1 MLRPE
6 LAALCLET
14 PLVLQPNLEALTA
27 FQTFFGQTC
36 VTDTEDL
43 FAEANFY
50 ALATKHVPSWIIARE
65 RGTEAKQNAAAL
77 YGPSD
82 GVAVPPHVSL
92 PWQCEPELYTIATR
106 GHPAFSGEL
115 KSAGT
120 GQAAFNEV
128 LTYILFGMFH
138 SHFSAASATQRFYQQ
153 PPVGYGLVA
162 FQHCG
167 YLLGVEWVGKL
178 LLYPISQPFFLGS
191 EAHRAAIDALP
202 DRVLSDC
209 IELDVGSSSPP
220 WATYPAVGPVQ
231 VSWTTAANARG
242 RFAKLIQC
250 TAFDKHPQGGVQ
262 CFRQLFATY
271 AAYSTAFRTHAP
283 GDPPPAALLEA
294 RLLFGPF
301 AVLVDMP
308 FVGSRECTDDELKK
322 DGPVLGAVVE
332 AMAWLGRHRL
342 LYVDLRAR
350 NVRLDPISRGV
361 FLVDYDDM
369 VVVSHPLTSGTQLA
383 ARLRAHTRDTGCACA
398 LDIVPGLGDML
409 ERQSA
414 RSRRWTS
421 RRTIA
426 CA

>member
-1 MLRPE
+1 MLRSE

-14 PLVLQPNLEALTA
+14 PLVLQADVEALTA

-50 ALATKHVPSWIIARE
+50 ALATKHVPSWITARE

-82 GVAVPPHVSL
+82 GVAVPPHITL
-92 PWQCEPELYTIATR
+92 PWLCEPELYTTATR

-115 KSAGT
+115 KSAGA

-138 SHFSAASATQRFYQQ
+138 SHFPAASATRRFYQQ

-162 FQHCG
+162 FPHCG

-209 IELDVGSSSPP
+209 MELDVLGSSSPP

-231 VSWTTAANARG
+231 VSWTTVANARG

-308 FVGSRECTDDELKK
+308 FVGSRECTDDELKG

-350 NVRLDPISRGV
+350 NVRLDPIAGGV

-369 VVVSHPLTSGTQLA
+369 VVVSHPLTSGAQLA
-383 ARLRAHTRDTGCACA
+383 ARLREHARGTGCACA

-409 ERQSA
+409 ERQST
-414 RSRRWTS
+414 R
-421 RRTIA
+421 
-426 CA
+426 